1 MTGLAPQKTI
11 VCVIGTRPEAIKMA
25 PVIKALGSA
34 PWARCRLLLTGQ
46 HRELVD
52 ELLPFFGVVPH
63 IDLDVMRL
71 GLPLDRLAAHL
82 VGAIAEVLGHERP
95 DMVLAQG
102 DTTTVVATAL
112 ACQRRDVA
120 FGHVEAGLRTGR
132 LFAPFPEEAN
142 RVVASHLSTIHF
154 APTVSARANLLREG
168 INARRIFVTGNT
180 VIDALLSAAG
190 RDIPIGVEL
199 DPRKRLVLIT
209 AHRRDSFGE
218 PLRRICGAVG
228 DLHARF
234 TDVEFLWPVHPN
246 PSVRPVVE
254 EMMKGFSR
262 VHLCRPLAY
271 GPFVSAMKRA
281 AIILTDSGG
290 VQEETPA
297 LGRPVLVM
305 RNESERPGA
314 IIARVAML
322 VGQDPETIVAV
333 VSRLLADSQ
342 AYQSMARG
350 VSPYGDGHAAARI
363 ASIVR
368 RHLGAGRRSLAGAA
382 PPGSPG
388 NHA

>member
-1 MTGLAPQKTI
+1 MS
-11 VCVIGTRPEAIKMA
+11 C
-25 PVIKALGSA
+25 GSN
-34 PWARCRLLLTGQ
+34 
-46 HRELVD
+46 
-52 ELLPFFGVVPH
+52 
-63 IDLDVMRL
+63 
-71 GLPLDRLAAHL
+71 LPLDRLAAHL
-82 VGAIAEVLGHERP
+82 LGAIAEVLGDERP

-112 ACQRRDVA
+112 ACSRCEVA

-154 APTVSARANLLREG
+154 APTASARDNLVREG

-180 VIDALLSAAG
+180 VIDALVSAAR

-199 DPRKRLVLIT
+199 DPRKRLVLVT

-218 PLRRICGAVG
+218 PLRRICRAVQ
-228 DLHARF
+228 DLHDRF
-234 TDVEFLWPVHPN
+234 ADVEFLWPVHPN

-254 EMMKGFSR
+254 ELMTAFPR

-290 VQEETPA
+290 VQEEAPA

-305 RNESERPGA
+305 RNESERPEA
-314 IIARVAML
+314 IKAGVARL
-322 VGQDPETIVAV
+322 VGQDPETIVAEA
-333 VSRLLADSQ
+333 SRLLDRSG
-342 AYQSMARG
+342 S
-350 VSPYGDGHAAARI
+350 VSID
-363 ASIVR
+363 
-368 RHLGAGRRSLAGAA
+368 GAGREPLRRRPCLGEDRLDRATASGCGASKQVECIAASASRASVLMIDGLEGSYWPSTGRLTHYFCGACLRASESTGAKASAIRENPRSVGCDPSTVPSPS
-382 PPGSPG
+382 PPS
-388 NHA
+388 